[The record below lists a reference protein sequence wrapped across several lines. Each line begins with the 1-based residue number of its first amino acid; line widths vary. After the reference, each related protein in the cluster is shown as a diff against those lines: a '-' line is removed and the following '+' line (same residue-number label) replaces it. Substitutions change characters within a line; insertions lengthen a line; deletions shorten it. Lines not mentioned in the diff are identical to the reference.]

1 MSNGNV
7 FTDDFRDH
15 LPKEVQDFLVKHAI
29 KLVFKHE
36 MDSYADKSKRITKK
50 YDSLIKSLGSLCN
63 PIVDAAFVKTEDAN
77 DVCLQY
83 YSQTKNSRK
92 RNKYGKKWSER
103 GNIRKN
109 ANGLIQNNN
118 IGDEYLALGLNALF
132 KTNDQKKEIIML
144 VDADNS
150 KKIQESDKVVGF
162 LMTELG
168 ECNNANNDFGN
179 VPALNLVCAPK
190 KHVHSNTTAE
200 CKAGTCGV
208 IGRVLLF
215 TYLFALKRK
224 KIRYAL
230 LELAGLY
237 CNIKGLCLYN
247 KFGFREDVS
256 LVEESCFKETDNLAM
271 ICNLDSIKEQEL
283 IDALI
288 LNKPI
293 DVVNTEP
300 LCDKKYVGNVQEQR
314 KAVGIR
320 MENYNSM
327 LDLQTDKVTVEDVEQ
342 YINDS
347 LPKDKKS
354 AVQKLGIL
362 SKSGAVYKNFGELKQ
377 SEGQRSRLR
386 RKRVD
391 LALPKSGI
399 KSNSRRKT
407 SKRRMTRSTTT
418 TTNNNGPSWSFRN
431 TSNRPGLSKGLNSG
445 AGVIFHKRKRMT
457 KKKYAW

>member
-15 LPKEVQDFLVKHAI
+15 LPKEVQDFLIKHAI

-36 MDSYADKSKRITKK
+36 IDSYADKSKRITKK

-92 RNKYGKKWSER
+92 KNKYGKKWSER

-150 KKIQESDKVVGF
+150 KKIQESDRVVGF

-190 KHVHSNTTAE
+190 KHVHSNNTTTE

-293 DVVNTEP
+293 HVPNTEP

-327 LDLQTDKVTVEDVEQ
+327 LDLQTEKVTVEDVEQ

-362 SKSGAVYKNFGELKQ
+362 SKSGAIYKNFGELKQ
-377 SEGQRSRLR
+377 SEGQRSKLR
-386 RKRVD
+386 RKRIELV
-391 LALPKSGI
+391 PKTGI
-399 KSNSRRKT
+399 RSNSRRKT
-407 SKRRMTRSTTT
+407 SKRI
-418 TTNNNGPSWSFRN
+418 TTNTNNVSNWSFRN

-445 AGVIFHKRKRMT
+445 AGIIFHKRKRTT
-457 KKKYAW
+457 KKKYGW

>member
-7 FTDDFRDH
+7 FTDDFRTN
-15 LPKEVQDFLVKHAI
+15 LPNEVKDFLISHSI
-29 KLVFKHE
+29 QLVFKHE
-36 MDSYADKSKRITKK
+36 VDSFADKTKRTATK
-50 YDSLIKSLGSLCN
+50 YDSLIKNLGSLCN
-63 PIVDAAFVKTEDAN
+63 PIVDADFVKNEDAN
-77 DVCLQY
+77 DVCLHY
-83 YSQTKNSRK
+83 YSKTKNSRK
-92 RNKYGKKWSER
+92 KNRQGKKWSER

-109 ANGLIQNNN
+109 PNGVIQNNN

-132 KTNDQKKEIIML
+132 KTNDPKKEIIML
-144 VDADNS
+144 VDADS
-150 KKIQESDKVVGF
+150 KNPQESEKVVGF

-168 ECNNANNDFGN
+168 ECNNANNDFGH

-293 DVVNTEP
+293 HVQNTEP

-327 LDLQTDKVTVEDVEQ
+327 LDLQTEKVTVEDVEQ

-362 SKSGAVYKNFGELKQ
+362 SKSGAIYKNFGELKQ
-377 SEGQRSRLR
+377 SEGQRSKLR